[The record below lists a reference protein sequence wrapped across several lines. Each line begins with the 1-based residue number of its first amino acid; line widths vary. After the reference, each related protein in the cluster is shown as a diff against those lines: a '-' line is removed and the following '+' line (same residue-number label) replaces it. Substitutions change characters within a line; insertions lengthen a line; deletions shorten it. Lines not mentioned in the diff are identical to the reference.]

1 MVGNAFT
8 GVFGYLNSVLK
19 NLVMRLDQN
28 HGTRFVVSGL
38 RRRQREKSGRALLHM
53 EVTGTTTSVYI
64 CRKTS
69 LINLQLICQNDGPTD
84 HWNA

>member
-1 MVGNAFT
+1 
-8 GVFGYLNSVLK
+8 
-19 NLVMRLDQN
+19 MRLDQN

-38 RRRQREKSGRALLHM
+38 RCRQREKSGRALLHM
-53 EVTGTTTSVYI
+53 EATGTTTSVYI
-64 CRKTS
+64 YRKTS